1 MTDPV
6 ETTTDDDSL
15 TEPASPQQWK
25 AFEQSVAIL
34 VARLDPDAEVHHNVF
49 LSGRVS
55 KQQRQVDVL
64 VKGSVAGSVIT
75 VAIECKRYAEKLGIG
90 KIDEFAGK
98 LMDLGVQHGLLYSLN
113 GVTSGAAARAGG
125 ALQPRIELRQ
135 IAEEHPT
142 APDWAEGLPEFTGF
156 GDCPNDN
163 CYTGDVSWRSWPQS
177 TGSVV
182 EAGSC
187 EHCGT
192 WAVRCPEC
200 GSETGFFSDDVDC
213 EGCER
218 RFALV
223 MGHKAVDYEDVVM
236 LDGRA

>member
-1 MTDPV
+1 MRRS
-6 ETTTDDDSL
+6 TTTSSCRAESASRTPGGRPSQGECCGQRHHSRHRVQALRQEVGHRQDRRVRWQAHGPGR
-15 TEPASPQQWK
+15 TAWPA
-25 AFEQSVAIL
+25 VL
-34 VARLDPDAEVHHNVF
+34 AERRDKWSSC
-49 LSGRVS
+49 SGR
-55 KQQRQVDVL
+55 
-64 VKGSVAGSVIT
+64 
-75 VAIECKRYAEKLGIG
+75 
-90 KIDEFAGK
+90 
-98 LMDLGVQHGLLYSLN
+98 
-113 GVTSGAAARAGG
+113 G